1 MHVYAYHEDVEKITV
16 PVLFF
21 VGSEEQYHRLRTIL
35 VAVDELRNKGKDA
48 QVVIYPGV
56 GRGFDFRNGERRK
69 FADDLAAKDALIR
82 SYLFIRKHL
91 GTQ

>member
-1 MHVYAYHEDVEKITV
+1 MGAILIHKDSRGNLQLRRIPY
-16 PVLFF
+16 
-21 VGSEEQYHRLRTIL
+21 EEEVNLHL
-35 VAVDELRNKGKDA
+35 AVDELRNKGKDA